1 MKKAFLSFRRLLQT
15 VPPMIASLLILSVVG
30 MNLLANKSINT
41 GLDWLALDCG
51 ILFSWLTFLSMDV
64 LTHCYGPRAATGMS
78 AAALA
83 VNLLMALVF
92 FLASRIPGV
101 WGESFVE
108 GSEEIINTALD
119 HTFGGTWFV
128 ILGSSVAFAVSAVLN
143 NFLHYGIG
151 RLMKGREG
159 FAAFALQSYVSTF
172 LAQFADNLI
181 FALLVSQLF
190 FGWSLL
196 QCFTCALTGAVMEL
210 LFEAFF
216 SPLGYRIAKSIMDGR
231 GSDPAKGDRDE
242 NRRQRNSQRDRGGDR
257 PEVSATGA

>member
-1 MKKAFLSFRRLLQT
+1 MNKFMSEFRHLLRT
-15 VPPMIASLLILSVVG
+15 VPPVLVTLLVLSVVG

-78 AAALA
+78 VTALLL
-83 VNLLMALVF
+83 NLMMALIF

-101 WGESFVE
+101 WGESFVD
-108 GSEEIINTALD
+108 GSEAVINTALD
-119 HTFGGTWFV
+119 NTFGGTWFI
-128 ILGSSVAFAVSAVLN
+128 ILGSSVAFLASAVLN

-151 RLMKGREG
+151 KLLKEKESFGS
-159 FAAFALQSYVSTF
+159 FALQSYVSTF

-181 FALLVSQLF
+181 FALLVSKLF
-190 FGWSLL
+190 FGWTLL

-210 LFEAFF
+210 LFEVLF
-216 SPLGYRIAKSIMDGR
+216 SPMGYRIARKIMDER
-231 GSDPAKGDRDE
+231 AQ
-242 NRRQRNSQRDRGGDR
+242 N
-257 PEVSATGA
+257 A